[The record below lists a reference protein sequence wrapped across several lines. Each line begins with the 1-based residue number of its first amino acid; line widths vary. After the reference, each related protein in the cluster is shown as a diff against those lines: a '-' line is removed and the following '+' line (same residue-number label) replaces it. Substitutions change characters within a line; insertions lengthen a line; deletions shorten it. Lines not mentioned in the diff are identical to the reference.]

1 MKWCD
6 QWQSWVDE
14 DECSIHADLCDDA
27 SCEGGLLLLLAIER
41 GGGVR
46 SC

>member
-27 SCEGGLLLLLAIER
+27 SCDNRGICYCYWLLKEVA
-41 GGGVR
+41 G
-46 SC
+46 